1 MMRQRYESAGDRN
14 IENMIFDFLDQEK
27 GFQLHKMPISYR
39 LDAIAFRASEC
50 RGFAEIKRRNNE
62 STKYPTY
69 MISLGKVMAARQLT
83 TETGLRSRLFVLF
96 TDHLTAIDFA
106 AEFTVGIGGRT
117 DRGDSA
123 DIEPCAFFD
132 MDQFDIIEGFYEWH
146 SKTVSG
152 QHREA

>member
-1 MMRQRYESAGDRN
+1 MMRRRYESAGDRN

-96 TDHLTAIDFA
+96 TDHLTALDFA
-106 AEFTVGIGGRT
+106 ADFTVGIGGRT
-117 DRGDSA
+117 DRGDIA

-132 MDQFDIIEGFYEWH
+132 MDQFDIIEGFYKWH
-146 SKTVSG
+146 SKIVSG